1 MAYEITNRLHSSS
14 ILRVNGAGTTT
25 LELANLSA
33 DAAETV
39 TDASVKKILWSTNG
53 NIVINRGGTTVATLY
68 NSGEMHLDELGY
80 SLANNATA
88 NISVVVTTGG
98 TAVLEISKH
107 ATYDPALEGM

>member
-14 ILRVNGAGTTT
+14 ILRVTGTGTTS

-33 DAAETV
+33 AASETV

-53 NIVINRGGTTVATLY
+53 NIAINRGGTTIATLY

-80 SLANNATA
+80 SFANNATA